1 MTDNNSLDI
10 LVSFIIPC
18 FNSSYS
24 DLKRL
29 LDKFHKT
36 NLSSGGRRINTY
48 EIILVDD
55 GSTNKVCFNIY
66 QEMVNKHLP
75 IKYFY
80 QENQGPSQARMSG
93 IKLSNGKYICFIDSD
108 DDINSDFLNVIYSSI
123 SNTDIVIFPYRF
135 ENQDG
140 TKVTRVYKHT
150 IHQIMLGLFFST
162 YKGISS
168 FNGIEGW
175 YGYLWRYLYKRN
187 FLIENKIEFDTHLK
201 SGEDICFMI
210 KVFLFNPSYKYVETG
225 YYTYRYNLNSLSRS
239 ATSIDEI
246 YSRDEKLIEKLIE
259 LAKIAIKR
267 QLLSN
272 REFETSILSRIASL
286 TYVFLQAAISQNIKY
301 KIAKSYLIKY
311 RYFIKQNKLK
321 LKLDSNTKLA
331 KRLFLILFYFKCFYL
346 CYVTLKFL

>member
-29 LDKFHKT
+29 LDKFHKS
-36 NLSSGGRRINTY
+36 NLTSGGRINTY

-123 SNTDIVIFPYRF
+123 SNTDIVIFPYQF

-175 YGYLWRYLYKRN
+175 YGYLWRYLYKRS
-187 FLIENKIEFDTHLK
+187 FLIESKIEFDTHLK

-210 KVFLFNPSYKYVETG
+210 KVFLSNPSYKYVETG

-321 LKLDSNTKLA
+321 LKLD
-331 KRLFLILFYFKCFYL
+331 
-346 CYVTLKFL
+346 